1 MSACG
6 WGIIA
11 GTFTVG
17 LIVGANV
24 GFLALGLFAA
34 ARDEGSP
41 SRDPEV
47 SQDQRSQLQWRKYH
61 VEGQRMLRL
70 VNDGSVRD
78 AGAGRDDGAVT
89 STPEGARKGHLGA
102 TH

>member
-24 GFLALGLFAA
+24 GFLTLALFVA

-41 SRDPEV
+41 SPDGEV
-47 SQDQRSQLQWRKYH
+47 SQDQRSPLT
-61 VEGQRMLRL
+61 VEKISRPKVSAAAGSCTIVRL
-70 VNDGSVRD
+70 NADVGNPLSGSQN
-78 AGAGRDDGAVT
+78 
-89 STPEGARKGHLGA
+89 
-102 TH
+102 

>member
-11 GTFTVG
+11 GTFTLG

-41 SRDPEV
+41 SRDGEV
-47 SQDQRSQLQWRKYH
+47 SQDQRSPLT
-61 VEGQRMLRL
+61 VEKISRGGTANVEASELP
-70 VNDGSVRD
+70 DGSVRD
-78 AGAGRDDGAVT
+78 VGAGRNDGAVN
-89 STPEGARKGHLGA
+89 SKRPKSQV
-102 TH
+102 